1 LAVADMGQGVF
12 WLDVTRL
19 VSRAGRGV
27 LTGID
32 RVEHAWLIHLI
43 ETGAPETRYILRST
57 RGYLLLDRR
66 GASLLADMLS
76 GHGVPVRGDML
87 SRLIGKGSAPRH
99 RVESALRAVAV
110 DRSVSFGLARLLARA
125 APRRFTYLNLGH
137 SNLSRATLTAFARAP
152 QARVAVLIHD
162 LIPITHPDLVADGMP
177 ARFAGRIERVRQS
190 ADLVI
195 CNSDATKAD
204 LARHWQNAPNRP
216 PACVAALGVDAPPRG
231 VGPRD
236 PNHFVMLGT
245 IEPRKNHA
253 LMVDVWER
261 LAADLSPDQMP
272 HLHIIGP
279 TGWKVGALMDR
290 LARHPLLGVSI
301 HLHGPLPE
309 DEVQAHLSRAV
320 ALLFPSL
327 AEGYGYPPLE
337 AALMGALPI
346 CSDLEVLHNSLGNS
360 AVYLN
365 VTDAYSWSETIK
377 KHVLG
382 ICALP
387 VLPPPQ
393 VTCWTEHFET
403 VTRALA
409 GDVGKGR

>member
-1 LAVADMGQGVF
+1 MADPGQNRV

-19 VSRAGRGV
+19 VSRAGRGI

-32 RVEHAWLIHLI
+32 RVENAWLEHLI
-43 ETGAPETRYILRST
+43 ESGPPETRYILRST

-66 GASLLADMLS
+66 GAMRLAEMLAS
-76 GHGVPVRGDML
+76 ENLPERGDL
-87 SRLIGKGSAPRH
+87 FSRLMGKGRAPRH
-99 RVESALRAVAV
+99 RVEAALRAVAV
-110 DRSVSFGLARLLARA
+110 DRALPFGLSRLLARA
-125 APRRFTYLNLGH
+125 APGRFTYLNLGH
-137 SNLSRATLTAFARAP
+137 SNLSHATLTAFARAP

-162 LIPITHPDLVADGMP
+162 LIPVTHPDLVADAMP
-177 ARFAGRIERVRQS
+177 ARFAGRIERVRQT
-190 ADLVI
+190 ADVVI
-195 CNSDATKAD
+195 CNSDATEAD
-204 LARHWQNAPNRP
+204 LAVYWQNAPNRP
-216 PACVAALGVDAPPRG
+216 PAFVAALGVDVPVRRA
-231 VGPRD
+231 GPRD
-236 PNHFVMLGT
+236 PRHFVMLGT

-261 LAADLSPDQMP
+261 LATQLSPDQMP
-272 HLHIIGP
+272 DLHIIGP
-279 TGWKVGALMDR
+279 TGWKVEALMDR
-290 LARHPLLGVSI
+290 LARHPLLGRSI

-309 DEVQAHLSRAV
+309 AEVQAHLSRAV

-346 CSDLEVLHNSLGNS
+346 CSDLRVLRNSLGNS

-382 ICALP
+382 MSALP
-387 VLPPPQ
+387 DLPPPE
-393 VTCWTEHFET
+393 VTRWPAHFEA

-409 GDVGKGR
+409 GDVGKGRS

>member
-1 LAVADMGQGVF
+1 MAGPGQIRV

-19 VSRAGRGV
+19 VSRAGRNV

-32 RVEHAWLIHLI
+32 RVEHAWLLHLI
-43 ETGAPETRYILRST
+43 ETGPPETRYILRST

-66 GASLLADMLS
+66 GAIRLAAIMAGGDL
-76 GHGVPVRGDML
+76 PERGDL
-87 SRLIGKGSAPRH
+87 VSRLTGKARAPRH
-99 RVESALRAVAV
+99 RVEAALRAVAV
-110 DRSVSFGLARLLARA
+110 DRALPFGLPRLLARA

-137 SNLSRATLTAFARAP
+137 SNLSQATLTAFAGAP

-177 ARFAGRIERVRQS
+177 ARFAGRIDRVRQT

-195 CNSDATKAD
+195 CNSNATAAD
-204 LARHWQNAPNRP
+204 LAAHWQNAPRRP
-216 PACVAALGVDAPPRG
+216 PVCIAPLGVDVPPRAT
-231 VGPRD
+231 GPRD
-236 PNHFVMLGT
+236 PRHFVMLGT

-253 LMVDVWER
+253 LMIDVWER
-261 LAADLSPDQMP
+261 LAAELAPDQMP

-279 TGWKVGALMDR
+279 TGWKVAALMDR
-290 LARHPLLGVSI
+290 LARHPLLGRSI
-301 HLHGPLPE
+301 HLHGPMPE
-309 DEVQAHLSRAV
+309 VEVQAHLSRAV

-337 AALMGALPI
+337 AALRGALPI
-346 CSDLEVLHNSLGNS
+346 CSDLPVLRNSLGNS

-365 VTDAYSWSETIK
+365 VTEAYSWSETIK

-382 ICALP
+382 MSALP
-387 VLPPPQ
+387 DFPPPE
-393 VTCWTEHFET
+393 VTRWPAHFET
-403 VTRALA
+403 VARALA
-409 GDVGKGR
+409 GDVEKGRS